1 MFIVWLLAPGVSS
14 DNNGDHVLEIDQSLM
29 EGPFAKFFA
38 EKGRSSSYQK
48 QSGMSPEKI
57 KDAAKEIL
65 RCCREGLSE
74 EEERQVPSLRLNYD
88 DVLTAWSDRGDPWV
102 DFKRAADDSNST
114 VCITSHSPNT
124 LILNIYWFSDT
135 ILQSLK
141 TMMQSLQP
149 HLNFNFNFKF
159 NFNL

>member
-1 MFIVWLLAPGVSS
+1 MFSAWLLAPGVSS

-102 DFKRAADDSNST
+102 DFKRAVDESNST
-114 VCITSHSPNT
+114 VRITSHSSNT
-124 LILNIYWFSDT
+124 QIHNPPHLFLNIPWC
-135 ILQSLK
+135 
-141 TMMQSLQP
+141 
-149 HLNFNFNFKF
+149 
-159 NFNL
+159 